1 MVIGDRMTDFIE
13 VRTTTANREDAESI
27 AGPLVESRLAA
38 CVQIVGPITSIYR
51 WKGDVELEEEFLLLI
66 KTRTSQFPD
75 VRMLIEENHP
85 YDVPEVISVPITGSS
100 ASYLNWME
108 ENTLLSD

>member
-1 MVIGDRMTDFIE
+1 MTDFIE
-13 VRTTTANREDAESI
+13 VRTTTGSREDAESI

-66 KTRTSQFPD
+66 KTRSIKFPD

-85 YDVPEVISVPITGSS
+85 YEVPEIISVPITGSS
-100 ASYLNWME
+100 ASYLEWME
-108 ENTLLSD
+108 KNTVLEE